1 MASDKGDGKGKSAHH
16 ASTGTLSAVFD
27 AISVEL
33 MARRVTL
40 AELYKDIDENRDGQ
54 LSFNELVGSGDH
66 RTPSTPATIPTSPTI
81 PTIPTTLPSMAFP
94 PCLTFYHNH
103 DHIYI
108 YTNTIIVSHHRVVLK
123 RTLLMIPA
131 SLTPPSYPS
140 TLQCLLLMTLDVSVP
155 EEVIQALF
163 VYLDQDQDGVINL
176 RDIEKAVKVHNNQ
189 MQVTAEKGH
198 YYLSIILSIL
208 N

>member
-1 MASDKGDGKGKSAHH
+1 MASEKGDGKGKSAHH

-54 LSFNELVGSGDH
+54 LSFNELVSSGDH

-94 PCLTFYHNH
+94 PCLTFHHNH
-103 DHIYI
+103 GHIYI
-108 YTNTIIVSHHRVVLK
+108 YTNTIIVSPR
-123 RTLLMIPA
+123 RTPA
-131 SLTPPSYPS
+131 YVAYDSGIANPIIVSIHTP
-140 TLQCLLLMTLDVSVP
+140 VSVAHDTRRLSTGGGDSG
-155 EEVIQALF
+155 ALR
-163 VYLDQDQDGVINL
+163 VPRSRSGW
-176 RDIEKAVKVHNNQ
+176 
-189 MQVTAEKGH
+189 GH
-198 YYLSIILSIL
+198 QLE
-208 N
+208 